1 MNRFIQCGD
10 LLERPPSLSTEPFV
24 KVLFGEP
31 DKMFRLIGEAL
42 APSDDGEKFLPSF
55 FLTESADPVNMLRA
69 WSARRQIP
77 TGINVSHCSLP
88 NDLKT
93 MLADTD
99 VLVVENATV
108 GIDDIDAATSLKLIQ
123 TFGNEAHNIDLDA
136 CRNRGI
142 TVRTLDR
149 HSNRLVAEHVIMLML
164 ALTRGLDESRE
175 AMRRESSLPP
185 SDWAFNWPACT
196 EVKGLTGRTVGL
208 VGLGQIGAL
217 VAKYLQPFG
226 VTVLYTRRHR
236 DRSAEERLG
245 IVYAPLPELVANAD
259 ILSLH
264 VRGNPQTDKLIN
276 AALLDRAKPGMLV
289 INTARGSL
297 IDDGA
302 LVTALQCGRIGG
314 AALDVFVSEPLR
326 IDHPLR
332 GMKNVILTPHV
343 AAGTRDE
350 AWLDR
355 EIGPVVDSVVSI
367 LKKH

>member
-1 MNRFIQCGD
+1 
-10 LLERPPSLSTEPFV
+10 
-24 KVLFGEP
+24 
-31 DKMFRLIGEAL
+31 MFRLIGEAL
-42 APSDDGEKFLPSF
+42 APSDDAKKFLPAF
-55 FLTESADPVNMLRA
+55 FLTESADPVSMLRA

-77 TGINVSHCSLP
+77 AGINVSHCSLP
-88 NDLKT
+88 GDLKT
-93 MLADTD
+93 MLTDAD

-108 GIDDIDAATSLKLIQ
+108 GMDDISHAASLKLIQ
-123 TFGNEAHNIDLDA
+123 TFGSEAHNIDLDA
-136 CRNRGI
+136 CQDRGI
-142 TVRTLDR
+142 TVRILDR

-164 ALTRGLDESRE
+164 ALTRGFDESRE
-175 AMRRESSLPP
+175 AMHRESSLPP
-185 SDWAFNWPACT
+185 SDWAFNWPACK
-196 EVKGLTGRTVGL
+196 EVKGLTGRVVGL

-226 VTVLYTRRHR
+226 VTVLYTRRNR

-245 IVYAPLPELVANAD
+245 IIYAPLNEMIAKAD

-264 VRGNPQTDKLIN
+264 VPGNAQTSKLIN
-276 AALLDRAKPGMLV
+276 AELLDRAKPGMLV

-297 IDDGA
+297 IDDDA
-302 LVTALQCGRIGG
+302 LVAALQRGRIGG

-326 IDHPLR
+326 VNHPLR

-355 EIGPVVDSVVSI
+355 EIGPVVDSVVST
-367 LKKH
+367 LKKR